1 LGKYFDTTL
10 LPAIKG
16 LVEAGLSYEDVKR
29 LIRIPA
35 TWGAKISGEEFKRR
49 AIRKG

>member
-1 LGKYFDTTL
+1 MQLRC
-10 LPAIKG
+10 PAKG
-16 LVEAGLSYEDVKR
+16 RRLAEAGLSYEDVKR

-35 TWGAKISGEEFKRR
+35 TWGAKISGEEFTRR